1 MSKKRTS
8 TPNPPADPARAHR
21 LLSRGAQLLAEGR
34 AREALAPLQHAHR
47 FDVDDVPTL
56 INLGGAYVM
65 TGQHKRALPLLE
77 RARDAEPDNSMVWI
91 NLGAAYLG
99 NPLLSTA
106 RQQDRAIAAF
116 ERSLELNPTA
126 PSVHYNL
133 GLIYVDRGDAVRARA
148 AFEQA
153 LRVDPQD
160 QDARGWLARLD
171 QRKEG
176 GEDE

>member
-1 MSKKRTS
+1 MTKKRTV
-8 TPNPPADPARAHR
+8 TPNRPADPARARR
-21 LLSRGAQLLAEGR
+21 LLGRGAQLLADGR
-34 AREALAPLQHAHR
+34 AREALAPLQQAHR
-47 FDVDDVPTL
+47 LDADDVPTL
-56 INLGGAYVM
+56 INLGGAYIM

-77 RARDAEPDNSMVWI
+77 RACQAEPDNSMAWI

-148 AFEQA
+148 AFVQA
-153 LRVDPQD
+153 LRVDPED

-176 GEDE
+176 GKDE